1 MKVTD
6 RDREAATNYL
16 FDVGTS
22 DTTYVRDPKEM
33 LVMLLATARQE
44 GRKEALEEAASK
56 AEDHCRHATR
66 LCVDSVEEPCSACLS
81 ARDIRALADKE
92 EG

>member
-6 RDREAATNYL
+6 RDREAARRVL
-16 FDVGTS
+16 FDGPV
-22 DTTYVRDPKEM
+22 KERHQYQAE
-33 LVMLLATARQE
+33 VADAIATARQE